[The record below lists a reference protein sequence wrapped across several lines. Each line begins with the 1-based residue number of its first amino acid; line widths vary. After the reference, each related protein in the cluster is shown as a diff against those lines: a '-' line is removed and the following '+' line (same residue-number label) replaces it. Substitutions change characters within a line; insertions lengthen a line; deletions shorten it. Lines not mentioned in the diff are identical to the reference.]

1 MASLVPVNLSLI
13 NDSKDQCSVVLDSRP
28 LSPEACNR
36 SIKSYSSS
44 STLDSILI
52 EHSNSPPLPA
62 LLHVNVIELYKRPAD
77 VTAPGWG
84 VKLRGTTSQATD
96 DVKVYS
102 CHVESVQEGGAAK
115 VGARW
120 LVYATK
126 SNVVVT

>member
-1 MASLVPVNLSLI
+1 MARLVPANLSLL
-13 NDSKDQCSVVLDSRP
+13 NDSSLNDQCSDSRP
-28 LSPEACNR
+28 LSPDACNR
-36 SIKSYSSS
+36 SIRSFSSS

-84 VKLRGTTSQATD
+84 VKLRGTTSQVTD
-96 DVKVYS
+96 DLKVYS

-115 VGARW
+115 VGRNE
-120 LVYATK
+120 T
-126 SNVVVT
+126 SINVM